1 MFDPS
6 EAIEKLQAE
15 IYRTLKEF
23 SKAKNIDEKL
33 KLSELLKNLTQS
45 LNVYFDFLSTVID
58 SELDSFDEE
67 EDIYFRI
74 EAVIHRFRRLPR
86 GLPGGR
92 RSAGCGGIRPG
103 KKSFP
108 FPRFPP
114 APGPG

>member
-15 IYRTLKEF
+15 INRTLKEF

-67 EDIYFRI
+67 EDI
-74 EAVIHRFRRLPR
+74 
-86 GLPGGR
+86 
-92 RSAGCGGIRPG
+92 
-103 KKSFP
+103 
-108 FPRFPP
+108 
-114 APGPG
+114 